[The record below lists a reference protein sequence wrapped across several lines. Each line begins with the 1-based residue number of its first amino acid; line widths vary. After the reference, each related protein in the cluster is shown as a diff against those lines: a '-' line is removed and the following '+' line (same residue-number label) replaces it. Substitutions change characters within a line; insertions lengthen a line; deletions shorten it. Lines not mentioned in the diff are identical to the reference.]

1 MCCLVTTLFLLGP
14 RAAVLIWWLAQPA
27 RWQVAFHNVF
37 IWPVLGFLFLPW
49 TTLAYVFA
57 APTGSLDTGAA
68 WAIVVIGLLLDLF
81 GYAGG
86 GYGNRGRA
94 RYYAR

>member
-14 RAAVLIWWLAQPA
+14 RAAVLVWWLVQPV
-27 RWQVAFHNVF
+27 RWQVAFHDML

-49 TTLAYVFA
+49 TTLAYVLA
-57 APTGSLDTGAA
+57 APTGALVGGSA
-68 WAIVVIGLLLDLF
+68 WALVIIGLLVDLV

-86 GYGNRGRA
+86 GYGNRDRA
-94 RYYAR
+94 RGYAR